1 MCRGRLAER
10 LLGDGAGAQG
20 VVETDLGDNTA
31 GSFGARDDGRRTAM
45 GALRVYGCF
54 ICIYIYIYIYICLYI
69 YNVYIYVY
77 IYTYTYIC
85 MYVYIYIY
93 IYIYIYL

>member
-31 GSFGARDDGRRTAM
+31 GSVGASEPQWLCYERAGHC
-45 GALRVYGCF
+45 GAAR
-54 ICIYIYIYIYICLYI
+54 
-69 YNVYIYVY
+69 
-77 IYTYTYIC
+77 
-85 MYVYIYIY
+85 
-93 IYIYIYL
+93 